1 MDAMAPRPDDDQD
14 LDRAA
19 VLDAAAS
26 CYLRY
31 GVAKTTAADIAK
43 AAGTSRATLYRRHG
57 THEEILLE
65 VLTRESEQMMLE
77 AAERLTGVEHPADQA
92 IEGMVFSIEQIR
104 TRPVHAAVFGSESA
118 GWIAARA
125 LRASAM
131 RRLGAI
137 GVRPLL
143 EPALA
148 AGTMT
153 EQDLDDLVE
162 WILRVLIS
170 YAAVPGQEDL
180 QPEDVHRQLTTCF
193 RPALEQLLGAD
204 GTT

>member
-1 MDAMAPRPDDDQD
+1 MDAMAPRPDDD

-65 VLTRESEQMMLE
+65 VLTRESEEMLAE
-77 AAERLTGVEHPADQA
+77 SAARLTGIEHPADQA
-92 IEGMVFSIEQIR
+92 IEGMVFSIGQIQ

-125 LRASAM
+125 LRTSAM
-131 RRLGAI
+131 RRLGEI

-143 EPALA
+143 APALA

-170 YAAVPGQEDL
+170 YAAVPGHEDL
-180 QPEDVHRQLTTCF
+180 ELEDVRRQLTTCF
-193 RPALEQLLGAD
+193 RPALEQLLVAGGA
-204 GTT
+204 T